1 LQANPEYE
9 SLEFKLD
16 NNAKLRI
23 PYPLDS
29 AIQRYEDELKKY
41 EKLYGL
47 E

>member
-1 LQANPEYE
+1 LEYKIE
-9 SLEFKLD
+9 

-41 EKLYGL
+41 VKSYGL
-47 E
+47 D